1 MKLVDLRPAD
11 GATTRGKRV
20 GRGIG
25 SGHGKTSC
33 RGHKGDKA
41 RGSTKP
47 GFEGGQ
53 TPLHR
58 RLPHKR
64 GFNNILFRKN
74 YAIINMAELD
84 RFEAGTVVTPELLIE
99 TKVIRE
105 IRDGLKVLGDG
116 DIAKSL
122 TVKANKFSKTAEE
135 KIKAAGGTVE
145 VL

>member
-1 MKLVDLRPAD
+1 MKLVDLRPAE
-11 GATTRGKRV
+11 GSTRERKRI

-25 SGHGKTSC
+25 SGHGVTAG
-33 RGHKGDKA
+33 RGTKGDKA

-74 YAIINMAELD
+74 YAIANLD
-84 RFEAGTVVTPELLIE
+84 DLERFEAGTVVTIDLLLEHRI
-99 TKVIRE
+99 VRE
-105 IRDGLKVLGDG
+105 KEDGLKVLGG
-116 DIAKSL
+116 GELTKAL
-122 TVKANKFSKTAEE
+122 TVKANRFSKSAAE
-135 KIKAAGGTVE
+135 KITAAGGTTE
-145 VL
+145 VI